1 MQRAPTERKLPTNY
15 GIPFLFNILVGIRPC
30 DHQNRIRLEH
40 DAEWWVWM
48 SGALILATLE
58 VLIPGY
64 IFLGFAIG
72 AGVMGLLILLGVSAT
87 GLALTLVIFAILS
100 LISYLAMR
108 KYFGL
113 KTGQV
118 KIWDTDVND

>member
-1 MQRAPTERKLPTNY
+1 MPLWT
-15 GIPFLFNILVGIRPC
+15 
-30 DHQNRIRLEH
+30 
-40 DAEWWVWM
+40 EWWVWM

-72 AGVMGLLILLGVSAT
+72 AGVMGLLMLFGLSA
-87 GLALTLVIFAILS
+87 GGFALTLVIFAVLS

-108 KYFGL
+108 RIFGL
-113 KTGQV
+113 RTGQV
-118 KIWDTDVND
+118 KIWDTDINDNK

>member
-1 MQRAPTERKLPTNY
+1 MPLWT
-15 GIPFLFNILVGIRPC
+15 
-30 DHQNRIRLEH
+30 
-40 DAEWWVWM
+40 EWWVWM

-72 AGVMGLLILLGVSAT
+72 AAIMGLMILFGISASGFAMT
-87 GLALTLVIFAILS
+87 LAIFAIFS

-108 KYFGL
+108 KFFKL

>member
-1 MQRAPTERKLPTNY
+1 MPLWT
-15 GIPFLFNILVGIRPC
+15 
-30 DHQNRIRLEH
+30 
-40 DAEWWVWM
+40 EWWVWM

-72 AGVMGLLILLGVSAT
+72 AAMMGLLILFGISAS
-87 GLALTLVIFAILS
+87 GLALTLVIFAVLS

-118 KIWDTDVND
+118 KIWETDVND

>member
-1 MQRAPTERKLPTNY
+1 MPLWT
-15 GIPFLFNILVGIRPC
+15 
-30 DHQNRIRLEH
+30 
-40 DAEWWVWM
+40 EWWVWM

-72 AGVMGLLILLGVSAT
+72 AAMMGLLILFGVSAT
-87 GLALTLVIFAILS
+87 GLALTLVIFAVLS
-100 LISYLAMR
+100 LISYIAMR

-118 KIWDTDVND
+118 KIWETDVND

>member
-1 MQRAPTERKLPTNY
+1 M
-15 GIPFLFNILVGIRPC
+15 PFWT
-30 DHQNRIRLEH
+30 
-40 DAEWWVWM
+40 EWWIWM
-48 SGALILATLE
+48 SGAVVLATLE

-72 AGVMGLLILLGVSAT
+72 AAMMGLLIFFGVTAS
-87 GLALTLVIFAILS
+87 GLALTLVVFAVLS

-108 KYFGL
+108 RFFGL

>member
-1 MQRAPTERKLPTNY
+1 
-15 GIPFLFNILVGIRPC
+15 
-30 DHQNRIRLEH
+30 
-40 DAEWWVWM
+40 M

-100 LISYLAMR
+100 LISYLALR

>member
-1 MQRAPTERKLPTNY
+1 MPLWT
-15 GIPFLFNILVGIRPC
+15 
-30 DHQNRIRLEH
+30 
-40 DAEWWVWM
+40 EWWVWM

-87 GLALTLVIFAILS
+87 GFALTLVIFAVLS

-118 KIWDTDVND
+118 KLWDTDIND

>member
-1 MQRAPTERKLPTNY
+1 MPLWT
-15 GIPFLFNILVGIRPC
+15 
-30 DHQNRIRLEH
+30 
-40 DAEWWVWM
+40 EWWVWM

-72 AGVMGLLILLGVSAT
+72 AAMMGLLILFGISAT
-87 GLALTLVIFAILS
+87 GLALTLVVFAVLS
-100 LISYLAMR
+100 LISYIAMR

-118 KIWDTDVND
+118 KIWETDVND

>member
-1 MQRAPTERKLPTNY
+1 MALWT
-15 GIPFLFNILVGIRPC
+15 
-30 DHQNRIRLEH
+30 
-40 DAEWWVWM
+40 EWWVWM

-72 AGVMGLLILLGVSAT
+72 AAAMGVLILLGISAT
-87 GLALTLVIFAILS
+87 GFALTLVIFSVLS
-100 LISYLAMR
+100 LISYLLMR
-108 KYFGL
+108 KYFAL

>member
-1 MQRAPTERKLPTNY
+1 MPLWT
-15 GIPFLFNILVGIRPC
+15 
-30 DHQNRIRLEH
+30 
-40 DAEWWVWM
+40 EWWVWM

-72 AGVMGLLILLGVSAT
+72 AAMMGLLILLGISAT
-87 GLALTLVIFAILS
+87 GLALTLVIFSVLS

-108 KYFGL
+108 KFFGL
-113 KTGQV
+113 RTGQV
-118 KIWDTDVND
+118 KVWETDVND

>member
-1 MQRAPTERKLPTNY
+1 MPLWT
-15 GIPFLFNILVGIRPC
+15 
-30 DHQNRIRLEH
+30 
-40 DAEWWVWM
+40 EWWVWM

-72 AGVMGLLILLGVSAT
+72 AAMMGLLILLGISAT
-87 GLALTLVIFAILS
+87 GLAMTLVIFSVLS

-108 KYFGL
+108 KFFGL
-113 KTGQV
+113 RTGQV
-118 KIWDTDVND
+118 KVWETDVND

>member
-1 MQRAPTERKLPTNY
+1 MPLWT
-15 GIPFLFNILVGIRPC
+15 
-30 DHQNRIRLEH
+30 
-40 DAEWWVWM
+40 EWWFWM
-48 SGALILATLE
+48 SGALVLATLE

-72 AGVMGLLILLGVSAT
+72 AAMMGLLILFGVSAT
-87 GLALTLVIFAILS
+87 GLALTLVVFAVLS
-100 LISYLAMR
+100 LISYLVMR

>member
-1 MQRAPTERKLPTNY
+1 MPLWT
-15 GIPFLFNILVGIRPC
+15 
-30 DHQNRIRLEH
+30 
-40 DAEWWVWM
+40 EWWVWM

-72 AGVMGLLILLGVSAT
+72 AGMMGLLILFGISAS
-87 GLALTLVIFAILS
+87 GFAITLVIFSVLS
-100 LISYLAMR
+100 LISYLVMR
-108 KYFGL
+108 KYFAL